1 MVLGTVSHKM
11 WDEKGINGCQ
21 KTRIYWKKKSRG
33 ERLLMKIRR
42 KMNTKSLFYV
52 SETGEQDRT
61 DDDASS
67 EYTYLYGMYAE
78 KF

>member
-1 MVLGTVSHKM
+1 MVSGTVSHKM

-42 KMNTKSLFYV
+42 KMNTKKSVLC
-52 SETGEQDRT
+52 TGEQDRT
-61 DDDASS
+61 DDHASS

>member
-1 MVLGTVSHKM
+1 MVSGTVSHKM

-42 KMNTKSLFYV
+42 KMNTKKSVLCV
-52 SETGEQDRT
+52 GDREQDRT
-61 DDDASS
+61 DDHASS